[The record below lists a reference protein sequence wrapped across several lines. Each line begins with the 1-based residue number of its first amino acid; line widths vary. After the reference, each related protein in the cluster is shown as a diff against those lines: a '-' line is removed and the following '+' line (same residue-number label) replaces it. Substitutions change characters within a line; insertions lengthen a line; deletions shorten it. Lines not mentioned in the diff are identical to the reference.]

1 MIERYWERVGGT
13 LVPEFQAVPRSQGVG
28 RRLLDAVILPDLP
41 RKRAHWRHVN
51 LAGQRVIVVQAKAH
65 RLGMYLMGQA
75 IFSAQLVRTRFAP
88 VSVRS
93 VILCSKDD
101 TVLRK
106 YLASYP
112 DVEVVVDE
120 VAPADGGTVRS
131 TGSWAPAAQSP
142 CRRADHRRF
151 DLIQT
156 TTGWQPRYSM
166 H

>member
-1 MIERYWERVGGT
+1 M
-13 LVPEFQAVPRSQGVG
+13 
-28 RRLLDAVILPDLP
+28 
-41 RKRAHWRHVN
+41 N

-112 DVEVVVDE
+112 DAELVVDE

-142 CRRADHRRF
+142 
-151 DLIQT
+151 
-156 TTGWQPRYSM
+156 
-166 H
+166 

>member
-1 MIERYWERVGGT
+1 
-13 LVPEFQAVPRSQGVG
+13 
-28 RRLLDAVILPDLP
+28 
-41 RKRAHWRHVN
+41 
-51 LAGQRVIVVQAKAH
+51 
-65 RLGMYLMGQA
+65 MYLMGQA
-75 IFSAQLVRTRFAP
+75 IFSAQLARTRFPP

-131 TGSWAPAAQSP
+131 TGSWAPAAQPP
-142 CRRADHRRF
+142 CCPADHRRF
-151 DLIQT
+151 RPHTDDYGMAAPVLD
-156 TTGWQPRYSM
+156 
-166 H
+166 

>member
-1 MIERYWERVGGT
+1 
-13 LVPEFQAVPRSQGVG
+13 
-28 RRLLDAVILPDLP
+28 
-41 RKRAHWRHVN
+41 
-51 LAGQRVIVVQAKAH
+51 
-65 RLGMYLMGQA
+65 MYLMGQA

>member
-1 MIERYWERVGGT
+1 M
-13 LVPEFQAVPRSQGVG
+13 PRSQGVG

-41 RKRAHWRHVN
+41 RKRADWRHVN

-65 RLGMYLMGQA
+65 RLGMYLKGQA

-120 VAPADGGTVRS
+120 VAPVLPSDEE
-131 TGSWAPAAQSP
+131 TG
-142 CRRADHRRF
+142 
-151 DLIQT
+151 
-156 TTGWQPRYSM
+156 
-166 H
+166 